1 MPDTARAHRAK
12 SESMDE
18 IFSNPSCSLVVSG
31 GYMLGEQLFF
41 TGPNETFA
49 NGDKVVHGQK
59 GMVTGSATSKSHK
72 LKGVKVRFPSN
83 KDWVDCYL
91 YQVSRN
97 PPPPLPGGYRVGEKV
112 FCTVASQN
120 FPSGDKV
127 VHGQQGVVMGPA
139 TGERCKG
146 TCVAVRF
153 PGNKRNVDCYITS
166 VRRLRPPKRPT
177 RRCLRAHAPRGPSTS
192 LDRPHEPHL
201 QATAASVALEMGHAG
216 YLTHSAF
223 C

>member
-1 MPDTARAHRAK
+1 
-12 SESMDE
+12 MDE
-18 IFSNPSCSLVVSG
+18 IFSNPPCSWVVSG

-41 TGPNETFA
+41 TNETFT

-59 GMVTGSATSKSHK
+59 GMVRGSATSKSHK
-72 LKGVKVRFPSN
+72 MKGVKVLFPGN

-120 FPSGDKV
+120 FLSGDKV
-127 VHGQQGVVMGPA
+127 VHGPQGVVMGPA
-139 TGERCKG
+139 TGERCQG

-166 VRRLRPPKRPT
+166 VRRLR
-177 RRCLRAHAPRGPSTS
+177 RRSAHATLPASARRPRAGRPPPST
-192 LDRPHEPHL
+192 DP
-201 QATAASVALEMGHAG
+201 TN
-216 YLTHSAF
+216 LT
-223 C
+223 CKPLRRR

>member
-1 MPDTARAHRAK
+1 
-12 SESMDE
+12 MDQ

-59 GMVTGSATSKSHK
+59 GMVRGSATSKSHK
-72 LKGVKVRFPSN
+72 LKGVKLLFPGN

-97 PPPPLPGGYRVGEKV
+97 RPPPLPGGYTVGEKV
-112 FCTVASQN
+112 FCTVASQT

-127 VHGQQGVVMGPA
+127 VHGQQGVVLGPA

-153 PGNKRNVDCYITS
+153 PGNKKSFDCHITS

-177 RRCLRAHAPRGPSTS
+177 RRCMRAHAPRGPSLPQPDPS
-192 LDRPHEPHL
+192 CKPLRRR
-201 QATAASVALEMGHAG
+201 
-216 YLTHSAF
+216 
-223 C
+223 